1 MNRRRLLIGL
11 VAAVVLAVLASW
23 FVYRQIR
30 QAPVVQKQQVPA
42 TKIVVAAMPLPLGTR
57 LNQHDL
63 KLVPWPGNEPVPG
76 MFTRAQDVIGR
87 ALITNVV
94 QNEPILEAKLAPR
107 EAGAGLPATIPEGM
121 RAVSVAVNQV
131 IGVAGFVQPGT
142 MVDVIAVGSPG
153 GGGGGGNMLSKTVLE
168 NVKVLAAGQQVTQDA
183 QGKPHTVPVVTL
195 LVSPEDADKLILAS
209 TQARIQLALRNT
221 IDTKIV
227 HPPSV
232 LQAQL
237 MAPTGGYAPRARR
250 RRRIVPRRR
259 VVPQAPPPY
268 VVEVINGDKRETK
281 TFPHH

>member
-30 QAPVVQKQQVPA
+30 QVPVVQQKQVEA
-42 TKIVVAAMPLPLGTR
+42 TQIVVAAMPLALGTR
-57 LNQHDL
+57 LDPHDL
-63 KLVPWPGNEPVPG
+63 RLVPWPGNEPVPG
-76 MFTRAQDVIGR
+76 MFTRMQDAVGR

-94 QNEPILEAKLAPR
+94 QNEPILESKLAPR

-121 RAVSVAVNQV
+121 RAVSVAVNEV

-153 GGGGGGNMLSKTVLE
+153 GGGGGGGETLSKTVLE

-183 QGKPHTVPVVTL
+183 QGKPRTVPVVTL
-195 LVSPEDADKLILAS
+195 LVSPEDADKLTLAA

-227 HPPSV
+227 NPPAV

-237 MAPTGGYAPRARR
+237 MSPTGAVMPARR
-250 RRRIVPRRR
+250 RGPVTRPRP
-259 VVPQAPPPY
+259 VVPPTPPPY
-268 VVEVINGDKRETK
+268 VVEVINGTKRETK